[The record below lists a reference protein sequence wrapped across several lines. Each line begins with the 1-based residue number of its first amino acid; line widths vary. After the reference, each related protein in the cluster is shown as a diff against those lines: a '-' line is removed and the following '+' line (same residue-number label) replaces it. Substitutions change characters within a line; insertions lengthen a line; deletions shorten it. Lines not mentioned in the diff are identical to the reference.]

1 MEMIEFENVSIS
13 YDIGSDV
20 IDNLSLSI
28 KKGEFITLLGPSGC
42 GKTTLLKTINKLIHV
57 NQGDIRI
64 AGENIRDLDS
74 IELRRGIG
82 YVVQSIGLFP
92 HMNVSGNIS
101 YVLDITK
108 QDRKL
113 IDERVRYLINLVG
126 LDTSFLDKMPSQLS
140 GGQKQRIGV
149 ARALASDP
157 DIILMDEP
165 FGAVDEIIRS
175 KLQDE
180 LLRIHRS
187 LGKTIVFVTHDIHE
201 AVKLGTRIAIMNKGQ
216 IEQIGT
222 KEELIYEPR
231 TDFVR
236 SFLGVKAYQSTIAHD
251 VLIQMYDED
260 LKRYLSQSGRD

>member
-13 YDIGSDV
+13 YNSSSDV
-20 IDNLSLSI
+20 IRNLSLSI
-28 KKGEFITLLGPSGC
+28 KEGEFITLLGPSGC
-42 GKTTLLKTINKLIHV
+42 GKTTLLKTINKLIAAD
-57 NQGDIRI
+57 QGDIRI
-64 AGENIRDLDS
+64 AGVNIRDMDS

-92 HMNVSGNIS
+92 HMSVAENIS

-108 QDRKL
+108 RERRF
-113 IDERVRYLINLVG
+113 IEERVRYLIKLVG
-126 LDTSFLDKMPSQLS
+126 LDDSFLGKMPSQLS

-165 FGAVDEIIRS
+165 FGAVDEIIRNM
-175 KLQDE
+175 LQDE
-180 LLRIHRS
+180 LLRIHRA

-201 AVKLGTRIAIMNKGQ
+201 AVKLGTRIAIMNEGK

-222 KEELIYEPR
+222 KEELIYEPK
-231 TDFVR
+231 TNFVR
-236 SFLGVKAYQSTIAHD
+236 SFLGLKAYQATIDHD
-251 VLIQMYDED
+251 VLTQMYERD
-260 LKRYLSQSGRD
+260 LKRHMTLIDNA